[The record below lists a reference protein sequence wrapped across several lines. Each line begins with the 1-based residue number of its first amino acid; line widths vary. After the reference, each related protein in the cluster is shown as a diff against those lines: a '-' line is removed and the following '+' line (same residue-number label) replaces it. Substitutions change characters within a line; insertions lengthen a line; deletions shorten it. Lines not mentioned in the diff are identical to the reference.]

1 MPVFKIKSRLIR
13 FLNLEFIYF
22 KVIPLSP
29 GFIELSFL
37 EVIRFYCQNS
47 ALRSVFKPQVFS
59 LLNLLEPKCP
69 K

>member
-1 MPVFKIKSRLIR
+1 MPVFKLQSRLIR

-47 ALRSVFKPQVFS
+47 ALRCVFRPKVVS
-59 LLNLLEPKCP
+59 LLNLLLPKCP